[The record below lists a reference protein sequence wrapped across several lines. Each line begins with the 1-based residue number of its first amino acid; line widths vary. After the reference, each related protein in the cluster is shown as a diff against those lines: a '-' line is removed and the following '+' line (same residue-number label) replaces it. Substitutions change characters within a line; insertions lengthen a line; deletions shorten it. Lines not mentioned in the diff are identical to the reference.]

1 LPRAVIAGAAAAAA
15 VTAAIG
21 VSMLTQPATRHYET
35 AIGETRDVALD
46 DGTTLVLN
54 GATKLDIMFT
64 RHARDLDVKSGEF
77 FVTVGKDPKR
87 PFRVHAAG
95 RIITDVGTAFDVDTH
110 GREVGVAVSE
120 GAIMI
125 SSDRQDAP
133 NGRPEEDNDT
143 VTLSKGQALTFAI
156 DRALGMPRSL
166 DPQQVGT
173 WRVGILT
180 YDHSTL
186 EWLVADLNRRFNG
199 VIAINDPQLAAM
211 PVTLT
216 LKLRDRDTTIAT
228 LEKLLPIQAVTT
240 DQGTIELVRSKS

>member
-1 LPRAVIAGAAAAAA
+1 
-15 VTAAIG
+15 
-21 VSMLTQPATRHYET
+21 
-35 AIGETRDVALD
+35 
-46 DGTTLVLN
+46 
-54 GATKLDIMFT
+54 
-64 RHARDLDVKSGEF
+64 VKSGEF